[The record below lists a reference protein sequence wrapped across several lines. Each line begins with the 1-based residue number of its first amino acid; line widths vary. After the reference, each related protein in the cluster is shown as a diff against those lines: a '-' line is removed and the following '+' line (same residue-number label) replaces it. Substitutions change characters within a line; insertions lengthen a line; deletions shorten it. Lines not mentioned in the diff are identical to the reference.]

1 MQGGTA
7 RGREVLGDEGGRDHA
22 PQICKEQPAAC
33 WASAPQAGL
42 LLYLHPPK
50 KAPPAPRLFT
60 GELERARSS
69 QAGRHHVLPI
79 RAKAL
84 VPLGQALTS
93 HGVVALQGER
103 VVLDGA
109 GAHEVELAQ
118 AAGGGE
124 VADVLEGRA
133 DGAPALVVGVVA
145 LYLHHLHR
153 GPCGAVGH
161 CSPPGPHCAARP
173 PPGSTL
179 PPMT

>member
-1 MQGGTA
+1 M
-7 RGREVLGDEGGRDHA
+7 
-22 PQICKEQPAAC
+22 
-33 WASAPQAGL
+33 
-42 LLYLHPPK
+42 
-50 KAPPAPRLFT
+50 
-60 GELERARSS
+60 
-69 QAGRHHVLPI
+69 
-79 RAKAL
+79 
-84 VPLGQALTS
+84 PLGWELTS

-145 LYLHHLHR
+145 LHLHHLHR

-161 CSPPGPHCAARP
+161 CSPPGPRHQPTRP
-173 PPGSTL
+173 PPGSAL